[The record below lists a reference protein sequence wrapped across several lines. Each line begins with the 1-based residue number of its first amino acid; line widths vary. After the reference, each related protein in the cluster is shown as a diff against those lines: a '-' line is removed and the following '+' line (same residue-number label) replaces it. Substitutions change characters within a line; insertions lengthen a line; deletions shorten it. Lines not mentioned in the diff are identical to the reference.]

1 MIWFTSDL
9 HFGHAAVIDFCE
21 RPFQDLKDMEDKLVA
36 RINNHVKPED
46 TLIVVGDAFFT
57 NSTERKRILDRING
71 TKVLVQGN
79 HDKGK
84 AQINGFD
91 LTVQT
96 MDLLI
101 AGKRVSVSHYPFK
114 PERFKLN
121 MPWWK
126 ALLCDVEN
134 LVRFYHKR
142 LKDEGQYLIHG
153 HTHTRKRFEQRL
165 LHVGCDAWNYCP
177 VPITAIE
184 SYIAKRENK
193 GEKPND
199 SKRIQD

>member
-1 MIWFTSDL
+1 MLWFTSDT
-9 HFGHAAVIDFCE
+9 HFGHSAVIEFCE
-21 RPFQDLKDMEDKLVA
+21 RPFRDVRHMEEQLVK
-36 RINNHVKPED
+36 RINSRVRPED
-46 TLIVVGDAFFT
+46 TLVIVGDGFFT
-57 NSTERKRILDRING
+57 NSGQRHKILEKING
-71 TKVLVQGN
+71 TKILVQGN

-84 AQINGFD
+84 TQIAGFD

-96 MDLLI
+96 MDLLV

-121 MPWWK
+121 MPLWK

-153 HTHTRKRFEQRL
+153 HTHSRKQFEGRL
-165 LHVGCDAWNYCP
+165 LHVGCDAWNYYP
-177 VPITAIE
+177 VSLSQIE
-184 SYIAKRENK
+184 SYIAKRESNA
-193 GEKPND
+193 D
-199 SKRIQD
+199 